1 MPIGLDI
8 LEPDRLDAALARR
21 PRLRER
27 LFLPGELEYA
37 GARARP
43 ALHLAGR
50 FCAKE
55 AVTKAL
61 ALEVFAPRDVEVVG
75 GGAATSVRLHGAAA
89 ARAEELGVDVAV
101 SMTHV
106 RGLAAAV
113 ATLQPLRSASRE
125 A

>member
-1 MPIGLDI
+1 MTVGLDI
-8 LEPDRLDAALARR
+8 LEPERLEAALARR
-21 PRLRER
+21 PGLRER
-27 LFLPGELEYA
+27 LFLPGELAYA
-37 GARARP
+37 DSRARP

-61 ALEVFAPRDVEVVG
+61 GLDVFAPRDVEVVG
-75 GGAATSVRLHGAAA
+75 GGAGTSVRLHGAAA
-89 ARAEELGVDVAV
+89 ARAAELGSGVAI

-113 ATLQPLRSASRE
+113 AMLEPVRS
-125 A
+125 

>member
-1 MPIGLDI
+1 MIGLDV
-8 LEPDRLDAALARR
+8 LEPDRLDSALARR
-21 PRLRER
+21 PGLRER

-37 GARARP
+37 EARARP

-75 GGAATSVRLHGAAA
+75 GGGATSVRLHGAAA
-89 ARAEELGVDVAV
+89 ARATELGVGVAL
-101 SMTHV
+101 SMAHV

-113 ATLQPLRSASRE
+113 ATLERVRPAARE